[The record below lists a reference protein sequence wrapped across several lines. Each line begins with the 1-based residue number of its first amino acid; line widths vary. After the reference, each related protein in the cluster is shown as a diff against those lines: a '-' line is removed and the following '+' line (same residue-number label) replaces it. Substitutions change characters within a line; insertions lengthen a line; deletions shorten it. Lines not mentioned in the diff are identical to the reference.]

1 MAYMG
6 ITMYLRQPEQKAQ
19 QVRKTNDRFCKG
31 KNKPQDAIPA
41 SWDLNDLQRNF
52 IESMFEEKKVK

>member
-1 MAYMG
+1 
-6 ITMYLRQPEQKAQ
+6 MYLRQPEQKAQ

-31 KNKPQDAIPA
+31 KTKAQDAIPA

-52 IESMFEEKKVK
+52 IESMFEDKKVK